1 MDSSNTNR
9 SQSQPPPGED
19 RASFITL
26 DLSELR
32 QMYTGRALPPIFMH
46 AYYIYHGFNLSSMDG
61 NYLGYP
67 RLDAEQQGGGGK
79 KKKKGCCGPRRR
91 AATAKRGEASFI
103 EGWCVRY

>member
-1 MDSSNTNR
+1 
-9 SQSQPPPGED
+9 
-19 RASFITL
+19 
-26 DLSELR
+26 
-32 QMYTGRALPPIFMH
+32 
-46 AYYIYHGFNLSSMDG
+46 MDG

>member
-9 SQSQPPPGED
+9 SQSQPPP
-19 RASFITL
+19 
-26 DLSELR
+26 
-32 QMYTGRALPPIFMH
+32 
-46 AYYIYHGFNLSSMDG
+46 
-61 NYLGYP
+61 GYP

-103 EGWCVRY
+103 EGCIAALCCCWLCEFCCD